1 MYIDLVDEC
10 ELGLDNCE
18 QECID
23 IATTFVC
30 SCYDGYALF
39 YHGACFP
46 FCTETL
52 TTVNGSFHT
61 PSWPEYYPQ
70 NFNCDW
76 TIDLSGSSEV
86 LSENSL
92 IVFTIN
98 STAFSISSN
107 CSVEYI
113 EFFDGIHSNS
123 SSLGRNCG
131 RNAPPVIATTGLQAR
146 VIFHAHTEH
155 DSRLQGV
162 GVTYAIGQSSKFH
175 NNI

>member
-1 MYIDLVDEC
+1 MIFFLISIYY
-10 ELGLDNCE
+10 G
-18 QECID
+18 
-23 IATTFVC
+23 
-30 SCYDGYALF
+30 S
-39 YHGACFP
+39 CFP
-46 FCTETL
+46 ICAETF

-76 TIDLSGSSEV
+76 TIDLSGSSDV
-86 LSENSL
+86 LNKNAL

-107 CSVEYI
+107 CSVDYI

-123 SSLGRNCG
+123 SSLGRYGG
-131 RNAPPVIATTGLQAR
+131 RNAPPVIATTGLQVR

-155 DSRLQGV
+155 ESGLQGV
-162 GVTYAIGQSSKFH
+162 GVTYVTGKAVSFTIIYIHMAG
-175 NNI
+175 